1 MVFKKNITSI
11 TFKFLIFILLS
22 SILSNCS
29 YNYSQN
35 IQKENYN
42 IDKIKIKAHSLTLS
56 VNNINEDTLKD
67 EIILSIN
74 KKLVYEFEKWASQ
87 KFILIEG
94 ESEANIVLDK
104 AETTLTKV
112 LKKKGI
118 TSVILHQ
125 EEKNFKLELSFFIE
139 FKEKDN
145 NYKKLR
151 ANANIEFILK
161 DNSSVFKRKNIINQ
175 SIQKLVIHIDK
186 KINDDFK
193 GESLREFIGS

>member
-87 KFILIEG
+87 KFIF
-94 ESEANIVLDK
+94 
-104 AETTLTKV
+104 T
-112 LKKKGI
+112 
-118 TSVILHQ
+118 
-125 EEKNFKLELSFFIE
+125 
-139 FKEKDN
+139 
-145 NYKKLR
+145 
-151 ANANIEFILK
+151 
-161 DNSSVFKRKNIINQ
+161 
-175 SIQKLVIHIDK
+175 
-186 KINDDFK
+186 
-193 GESLREFIGS
+193 

>member
-1 MVFKKNITSI
+1 
-11 TFKFLIFILLS
+11 
-22 SILSNCS
+22 
-29 YNYSQN
+29 
-35 IQKENYN
+35 
-42 IDKIKIKAHSLTLS
+42 
-56 VNNINEDTLKD
+56 
-67 EIILSIN
+67 